1 MIRIR
6 PALPSDPEA
15 LSDLAA
21 RSEAHWGDDPA
32 FLAAFREH
40 YRVTGEYLARNKV
53 FVAEEE
59 GSILG
64 FYALADGAEGLELD
78 YMYLEPSLLGRGL
91 GRRLWEHMAD
101 YCRAA
106 GTPTV
111 HLVCSPGPKA
121 FYLRMGAVEAGAAES
136 LVAPGR
142 KVSRLVYRIP

>member
-21 RSEAHWGDDPA
+21 RSEAHWGDDAA
-32 FLAAFREH
+32 FLASFRER
-40 YRVTGEYLARNKV
+40 YRITSEYLARNTV
-53 FVAEEE
+53 FIAEEE

-64 FYALADGAEGLELD
+64 FYALSTGTGGTELD

-91 GRRLWEHMAD
+91 GRQLWAHMAD
-101 YCRAA
+101 HCRAA
-106 GTPTV
+106 GVATV
-111 HLVCSPGPKA
+111 HLVCSPGPRP
-121 FYLRMGAVEAGAAES
+121 FYLHMGAVETGEGQS
-136 LVAPGR
+136 LVTPGR